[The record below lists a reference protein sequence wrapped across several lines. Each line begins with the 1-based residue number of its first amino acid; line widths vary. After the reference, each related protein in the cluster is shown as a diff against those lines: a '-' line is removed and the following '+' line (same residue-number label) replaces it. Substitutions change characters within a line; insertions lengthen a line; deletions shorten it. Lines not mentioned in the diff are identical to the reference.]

1 MENIKIIEEF
11 DDYPLKE
18 DLLKGI
24 YSYGF
29 EKPSSIQKKGI
40 PAILSG
46 RDIIAQSQSGTGKTA
61 TFCISSLQMIEK
73 EKEEIQVVIISNV
86 RELAEQS
93 YNVISSLNNFLNYKI
108 KLLIGGNNF
117 EINDLNKNQ
126 IIICTPGKLIGM
138 LNSYKINLNNLKL
151 LVLDEADEMLDDK
164 SGFINQIKMI
174 ISNISKNTQIVIT
187 SATLKYN
194 TIDITEKFMN
204 NPLKLIIKN
213 NELTLEGISQF
224 YVLLNSDT
232 VKLDCLMDI
241 YSSICVSSTII
252 FCNSKKKVYWVYEQL
267 KLKNFAVKCIHG
279 DIEQKERDLIY
290 KDFLRGV
297 FRIIISTDIWSR
309 GIDINSVGF
318 VVNFDL
324 PFKKESY
331 IHRIGRSGR
340 YGKKGVAI
348 NFINDK
354 EYNHLKKIEE
364 YYSTQIMEMPVN
376 IESYL

>member
-1 MENIKIIEEF
+1 MESIKLIEEF
-11 DDYPLKE
+11 DDYPFKE

-61 TFCISSLQMIEK
+61 TFCISSLELIEEDK
-73 EKEEIQVVIISNV
+73 KGCQVIIISNV

-93 YNVISSLNNFLNYKI
+93 YNVISSLNNFLKYKI
-108 KLLIGGNNF
+108 KLLIGGSKNSDEN
-117 EINDLNKNQ
+117 INDNHV
-126 IIICTPGKLIGM
+126 IICTPGKL
-138 LNSYKINLNNLKL
+138 LNTINNKKMNLENLKL
-151 LVLDEADEMLDDK
+151 LVIDEADEMLDEK
-164 SGFINQIKMI
+164 AGFIEQIKNI
-174 ISNISKNTQIVIT
+174 VNNISKYTQIVIT

-194 TIDITEKFMN
+194 TLNITEKFMN
-204 NPLKLIIKN
+204 DPLKIIVKN

-224 YVLLNSDT
+224 YVLLNSDG

-241 YSSICVSSTII
+241 YSSICVSSTMI
-252 FCNSKKKVYWVYEQL
+252 FCNSKKKAQWLTEQL
-267 KLKNFAVKCIHG
+267 KLKNFAVNCING
-279 DIEQKERDLIY
+279 SMEQKDRDEIY
-290 KDFLRGV
+290 KDFIRGA

-309 GIDINSVGF
+309 GIDVSSVGF
-318 VVNFDL
+318 VINFDL
-324 PFKKESY
+324 PYKKESY

-348 NFINDK
+348 NFINEK
-354 EYNHLKKIEE
+354 EYYYMKKIEE
-364 YYSTQIMEMPVN
+364 YYSTQILEMPVN
-376 IESYL
+376 IEQYI

>member
-1 MENIKIIEEF
+1 MESIQLIEEF

-73 EKEEIQVVIISNV
+73 DKEELQVVIISNV

-93 YNVISSLNNFLNYKI
+93 YNVISNLNNFLNYKI
-108 KLLIGGNNF
+108 KLLIGGNML
-117 EINDLNKNQ
+117 ETNDLNKNH
-126 IIICTPGKLIGM
+126 IIICTPGKLISMINSNKLSLNKLKM
-138 LNSYKINLNNLKL
+138 LVI
-151 LVLDEADEMLDDK
+151 DEADEMLDDK
-164 SGFINQIKMI
+164 AGFINQIKMI
-174 ISNISKNTQIVIT
+174 VNNISKETQIVIT

-194 TIDITEKFMN
+194 TLNITEKFMN

-224 YVLLNSDT
+224 YVLLNSDN

-252 FCNSKKKVYWVYEQL
+252 FCNSKKKAQWLSDQL
-267 KLKNFAVKCIHG
+267 KIKNFAVKCIHG
-279 DIEQKERDLIY
+279 DIEQRERDIIY
-290 KDFLRGV
+290 KDFQRGV

-324 PFKKESY
+324 PYKKESY

-354 EYNHLKKIEE
+354 EYHQLKRIEE
-364 YYSTQIMEMPVN
+364 YYSTQIFEMPVN

>member
-1 MENIKIIEEF
+1 MNNLQVIEEF

-46 RDIIAQSQSGTGKTA
+46 RDIIAQSQSGTGKTG
-61 TFCISSLQMIEK
+61 TFCISSLQIVEK

-108 KLLIGGNNF
+108 KLLIGGNMSDTN
-117 EINDLNKNQ
+117 NLNKNH
-126 IIICTPGKLIGM
+126 IIICTPGKLISM
-138 LNSYKINLNNLKL
+138 INSYKINLNNLKL
-151 LVLDEADEMLDDK
+151 LVIDEADEMLDDK
-164 SGFINQIKMI
+164 AGFINQIKTI
-174 ISNISKNTQIVIT
+174 INNISKTTQIVIT

-194 TIDITEKFMN
+194 TLNITEKFMN
-204 NPLKLIIKN
+204 NPLKIVIKN

-224 YVLLNSDT
+224 YVLLNSDM

-241 YSSICVSSTII
+241 YSSLCVSSTMI
-252 FCNSKKKVYWVYEQL
+252 FCNSKKKAQWLTEQL
-267 KLKNFAVKCIHG
+267 KFKNFAVKCING
-279 DIEQKERDLIY
+279 DIEQKQRELIY
-290 KDFLRGV
+290 KDFIRGV
-297 FRIIISTDIWSR
+297 FRIIVSTDIWSR
-309 GIDINSVGF
+309 GIDVNSVGF

-364 YYSTQIMEMPVN
+364 YYSTQILEMPVN
-376 IESYL
+376 IEEYI

>member
-1 MENIKIIEEF
+1 MESIKLIEEF

-29 EKPSSIQKKGI
+29 EKPSSIQKRGI

-73 EKEEIQVVIISNV
+73 EKEEVQVVIISNV

-93 YNVISSLNNFLNYKI
+93 YNVISNLNNFLNYKI
-108 KLLIGGNNF
+108 KLLIGGNIL
-117 EINDLNKNQ
+117 ETNDLNKNH
-126 IIICTPGKLIGM
+126 IIICTPGKLISM
-138 LNSYKINLNNLKL
+138 INSNKINLNNLKL
-151 LVLDEADEMLDDK
+151 LVIDEADEMLDDK
-164 SGFINQIKMI
+164 AGFINQIKMI
-174 ISNISKNTQIVIT
+174 VNNISKETQIVIT

-194 TIDITEKFMN
+194 TLNITEKFMN

-213 NELTLEGISQF
+213 SELTLEGISQF
-224 YVLLNSDT
+224 YVLLNSDS

-252 FCNSKKKVYWVYEQL
+252 FCNSKKKAQWLSDQL
-267 KLKNFAVKCIHG
+267 KIKNFAVKCIHG
-279 DIEQKERDLIY
+279 DIEQKERDIIY
-290 KDFLRGV
+290 KDFQRGV

-324 PFKKESY
+324 PYKKESY

-354 EYNHLKKIEE
+354 EYHYLKKIEE
-364 YYSTQIMEMPVN
+364 YYSTQIFEMPVN

>member
-1 MENIKIIEEF
+1 MNDIKVIEEF

-18 DLLKGI
+18 NLLKGI

-29 EKPSSIQKKGI
+29 EKPSSIQKRGI
-40 PAILSG
+40 PAILSR

-61 TFCISSLQMIEK
+61 TFCISALEIVDKS
-73 EKEEIQVVIISNV
+73 KEEVQVVIISNV

-93 YNVISSLNNFLNYKI
+93 YNVISSLNNFLDYKI
-108 KLLIGGNNF
+108 KLLIGGCKY
-117 EINDLNKNQ
+117 ETNDLNKNQ
-126 IIICTPGKLIGM
+126 IIICTPGKLISM
-138 LNSYKINLNNLKL
+138 LNNDKISLENLQL
-151 LVLDEADEMLDDK
+151 LVIDEADEMLDDK
-164 SGFINQIKMI
+164 TGFIDQIKI
-174 ISNISKNTQIVIT
+174 IINNISKDTQIVIT

-194 TIDITEKFMN
+194 TLDITEKFMN
-204 NPLKLIIKN
+204 DPLKIIVKN
-213 NELTLEGISQF
+213 NELTLDGISQF
-224 YVLLNSDT
+224 YVLLNSDN

-252 FCNSKKKVYWVYEQL
+252 FCNSKKKAQWITEQL
-267 KLKNFAVKCIHG
+267 KIKNFAVKCIHG
-279 DIEQKERDLIY
+279 DIEQKEREMIY
-290 KDFLRGV
+290 KDFQRGV

-309 GIDINSVGF
+309 GIDVNSVGF

-354 EYNHLKKIEE
+354 EYNNLKKIEE
-364 YYSTQIMEMPVN
+364 YYSTQILEMPIN